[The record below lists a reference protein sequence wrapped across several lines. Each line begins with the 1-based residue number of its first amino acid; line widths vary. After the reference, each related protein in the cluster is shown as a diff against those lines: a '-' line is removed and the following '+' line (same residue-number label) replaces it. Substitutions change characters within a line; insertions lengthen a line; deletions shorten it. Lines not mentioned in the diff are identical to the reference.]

1 MEEIARVVTIGRKDI
16 KREWTFEWY
25 FSLASKL
32 VSFYYFSILWDCA
45 LLIHL

>member
-32 VSFYYFSILWDCA
+32 VSFYYFSIGIVLF
-45 LLIHL
+45 